1 MQKKKL
7 VFFMPFIGGGGV
19 EKNLYIISDFLV
31 KKINDVSVCTLSINQ
46 KNKFNKK
53 IKFITSKKAIDQ
65 KINIRFKYLIC
76 LFVLF
81 KFLLQNRDSLVFA
94 FQANIYCVI
103 LCKLLN
109 VTIII
114 RSNSSPSGWYH
125 NFLKKFLYKQIVS
138 KANMVIVNSLN
149 FKKQMEQKFN
159 IKAKCIY
166 NPLNKKD
173 IILKS
178 KKGIRDKFFNNNKS
192 IKILNIGRLTKQK
205 DQMTILKA
213 LKILKRELIF
223 KSIII
228 GSGVEQKNLKEYIKI
243 NNLSKQIKVKKFME
257 NPFAILK
264 QADIFVLSSEYEGLP
279 NVILEA
285 LVLKKIVIS
294 TNCPTGPAE
303 ILSNGKGGLLFKIG
317 DYNQLKKLIVYV
329 NKNKKKILKKVKYS
343 YQKLDRFDLNKN
355 LNEYYKVVRCF
366 LS

>member
-1 MQKKKL
+1 
-7 VFFMPFIGGGGV
+7 
-19 EKNLYIISDFLV
+19 
-31 KKINDVSVCTLSINQ
+31 
-46 KNKFNKK
+46 
-53 IKFITSKKAIDQ
+53 
-65 KINIRFKYLIC
+65 
-76 LFVLF
+76 
-81 KFLLQNRDSLVFA
+81 
-94 FQANIYCVI
+94 
-103 LCKLLN
+103 
-109 VTIII
+109 
-114 RSNSSPSGWYH
+114 
-125 NFLKKFLYKQIVS
+125 
-138 KANMVIVNSLN
+138 MVIVNSLN